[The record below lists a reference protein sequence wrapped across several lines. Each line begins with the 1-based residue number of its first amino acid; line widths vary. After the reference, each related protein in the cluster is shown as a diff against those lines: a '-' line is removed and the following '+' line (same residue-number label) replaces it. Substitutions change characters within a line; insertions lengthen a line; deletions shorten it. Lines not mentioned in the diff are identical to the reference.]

1 MAWVSYFLARRQ
13 PAINVQNLGQTIRR
27 ALKEDIGSSDLTSQL
42 LIPKNKIVQ
51 AKIITREPCLLC
63 GVEIAKK
70 VFLAV
75 NGDLK
80 FIALKKDGTLV
91 GANQVVATISGSAQ
105 SILKAERVALNF
117 LGILSA
123 VATKTR
129 RFVKMAA
136 QKSIKIID
144 TRKTIPGLRELQKY
158 AVRIGGGYNHRFC
171 LEEMVLIKDNHLK
184 LMPKPLKFPKL
195 PEQRKIEIEVE
206 NLGEFKRVLA
216 LHPDVIMLD
225 NMKLSDIRQAVKIRN
240 HTKNQNLILLEV
252 SGGINFKNIK
262 KYASTGVDLISIGEL
277 TDSLSAIDLS
287 LEVI

>member
-1 MAWVSYFLARRQ
+1 M
-13 PAINVQNLGQTIRR
+13 I
-27 ALKEDIGSSDLTSQL
+27 
-42 LIPKNKIVQ
+42 
-51 AKIITREPCLLC
+51 
-63 GVEIAKK
+63 
-70 VFLAV
+70 
-75 NGDLK
+75 
-80 FIALKKDGTLV
+80 
-91 GANQVVATISGSAQ
+91 
-105 SILKAERVALNF
+105 RVADGGVLE
-117 LGILSA
+117 GREQRSPRC
-123 VATKTR
+123 VHV
-129 RFVKMAA
+129 FVCA
-136 QKSIKIID
+136 
-144 TRKTIPGLRELQKY
+144 PGLRELQKY